1 MSLVALYD
9 TDGTAVAATSVARA
23 EGDVIGV
30 TANVYDVYGTSPKT
44 TITYTLEA
52 GTYTIKGVNTTS
64 TGGTYSGTA
73 VAGATSAVGRGARFF
88 TVTVVNAE

>member
-9 TDGTAVAATSVARA
+9 TNGTAVAATSVTRA

-52 GTYTIKGVNTTS
+52 GKYRIYNVQGKVATADDTIAADASSIGRNFRLFGLTVKS
-64 TGGTYSGTA
+64 
-73 VAGATSAVGRGARFF
+73 VA
-88 TVTVVNAE
+88 